1 MKTGTFDE
9 DLKNAIDEKQRL
21 IDHYMDCIIDLIPNP
36 YAADSILICRL
47 RIKELTAEKWE
58 LVKRI

>member
-1 MKTGTFDE
+1 MKIGTFDSGLKAKID
-9 DLKNAIDEKQRL
+9 DLQSV